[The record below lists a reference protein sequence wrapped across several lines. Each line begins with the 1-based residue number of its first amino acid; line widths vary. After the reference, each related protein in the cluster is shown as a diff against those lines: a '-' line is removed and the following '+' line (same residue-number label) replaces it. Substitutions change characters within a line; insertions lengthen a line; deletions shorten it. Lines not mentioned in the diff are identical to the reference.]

1 MDDGDTQTLQT
12 ANQYTDLKLGTL
24 QTQMNNFQSGFNEL
38 NGKLGKLDSKLER
51 GLAAANALSGLVL
64 PQVVG
69 KASFSAVVGGYGS
82 RNAVEIGVGYTPS
95 KYHVKKRY
103 QLFFS

>member
-38 NGKLGKLDSKLER
+38 NGKLG
-51 GLAAANALSGLVL
+51 N
-64 PQVVG
+64 
-69 KASFSAVVGGYGS
+69 
-82 RNAVEIGVGYTPS
+82 
-95 KYHVKKRY
+95 
-103 QLFFS
+103 